1 MMKHTLLRTLKEV
14 HGVDPSVAMDESRK
28 PRTDLVEDDPFAR
41 TVRPASHAGVRD
53 DGNWRS
59 QSGPRVV
66 QVQFSPFNRGFTQTY
81 RPAPT
86 LHTGSFW
93 HFSQTELKDLGISLV
108 AFSLGLAFVFNGGI
122 LGGMLS
128 LGSALFITVPIFF
141 ILGLVAFGPAFI
153 IHELAHKFVAKY
165 YGCWAEFRAD
175 PGGLRTG
182 VLIAFFIGFL
192 FMAPGAVMVAGNVNR
207 RQNGMIALAGPLSN
221 LVLWGIGLPFYALF
235 AGDPYIGLVTGL
247 WLSANAILGAFN
259 MLPFGPLD
267 GRKIKNWSEPVFWTF
282 LTIFIAL
289 AYYSIFQPTV
299 LAEII

>member
-1 MMKHTLLRTLKEV
+1 
-14 HGVDPSVAMDESRK
+14 MDETKK

-41 TVRPASHAGVRD
+41 TVRPTSHTRARD
-53 DGNWRS
+53 DGNWRT
-59 QSGPRVV
+59 QTGPRVV
-66 QVQFSPFNRGFTQTY
+66 QVQFSPFTRGFTQSY

-128 LGSALFITVPIFF
+128 LGPRLFVTIPVFF

-153 IHELAHKFVAKY
+153 IHELAHKFVAKH

-182 VLIAFFIGFL
+182 VLIALVIGFL

-207 RQNGMIALAGPLSN
+207 RQNGMIALAGPASN
-221 LVLWGIGLPFYALF
+221 LVLWGIGLPIYALF
-235 AGDPYIGLVTGL
+235 AENPIIGLVAGL
-247 WLSANAILGAFN
+247 WLTANAILGAFN

-267 GRKIKNWSEPVFWTF
+267 GRKIKSWSEPVFWIF
-282 LTIFIAL
+282 LSTFIAL
-289 AYYSIFQPTV
+289 AYFSIFEPNT
-299 LAEII
+299 LANLI

>member
-1 MMKHTLLRTLKEV
+1 
-14 HGVDPSVAMDESRK
+14 MDETKK

-41 TVRPASHAGVRD
+41 TVRPTSHARARD
-53 DGNWRS
+53 DGNWRT
-59 QSGPRVV
+59 QTGPRVV
-66 QVQFSPFNRGFTQTY
+66 QVQFSPFTRGFTQSY

-108 AFSLGLAFVFNGGI
+108 AFSLGLAFVFNGGV
-122 LGGMLS
+122 LRGMLS
-128 LGSALFITVPIFF
+128 LGPTLLVTIPLFF

-175 PGGLRTG
+175 PAGLRTG
-182 VLIAFFIGFL
+182 VLIAFFVGFL

-207 RQNGMIALAGPLSN
+207 RQNGMIALAGPMSN
-221 LVLWGIGLPFYALF
+221 LVLWVIGLPFYAIF
-235 AGDPYIGLVTGL
+235 AEHTYIGLVTGL
-247 WLSANAILGAFN
+247 WLTANAILGAFN

-267 GRKIKNWSEPVFWTF
+267 GRKIKSWSEPVFWIF
-282 LTIFIAL
+282 LSTFIAL
-289 AYYSIFQPTV
+289 AYFSIFEPTT
-299 LAEII
+299 LANLI

>member
-1 MMKHTLLRTLKEV
+1 MV
-14 HGVDPSVAMDESRK
+14 ESQK

-41 TVRPASHAGVRD
+41 TTRPASHAGVRD
-53 DGNWRS
+53 DGNWRT
-59 QSGPRVV
+59 QTGPRVV
-66 QVQFSPFNRGFTQTY
+66 QVQFSPFNRGFTQSY

-93 HFSQTELKDLGISLV
+93 HFSQTELKDLGISLL
-108 AFSLGLAFVFNGGI
+108 AFSLGLAFVFNRGVI
-122 LGGMLS
+122 GGMLS
-128 LGSALFITVPIFF
+128 LGSELLVTIPLFFF
-141 ILGLVAFGPAFI
+141 LGMVAFGPAFI

-175 PGGLRTG
+175 PAGLRTG
-182 VLIAFFIGFL
+182 VMIAFFIGFL

-207 RQNGMIALAGPLSN
+207 RQNGIIALAGPFSN
-221 LVLWGIGLPFYALF
+221 LILWGIGLPFYILF
-235 AGDPYIGLVTGL
+235 AGTILGEVGLL
-247 WLSANAILGAFN
+247 WLVANAILGAFN

-289 AYYSIFQPTV
+289 VYYSLLYPEA
-299 LAEII
+299 LAELI

>member
-1 MMKHTLLRTLKEV
+1 
-14 HGVDPSVAMDESRK
+14 MDETKK

-41 TVRPASHAGVRD
+41 TVRPTSHARARD
-53 DGNWRS
+53 DGNWRT
-59 QSGPRVV
+59 QTGPRVV
-66 QVQFSPFNRGFTQTY
+66 QVQFSPFTRGFTQSY

-128 LGSALFITVPIFF
+128 LGPGLFVTIPVFF

-153 IHELAHKFVAKY
+153 IHELAHKFVAKH

-182 VLIAFFIGFL
+182 VLIALVIGFL

-207 RQNGMIALAGPLSN
+207 RQNGMIALAGPASN
-221 LVLWGIGLPFYALF
+221 LVLWGIGLPIYALF
-235 AGDPYIGLVTGL
+235 AENPIIGLVAGL
-247 WLSANAILGAFN
+247 WLTANAILGAFN

-267 GRKIKNWSEPVFWTF
+267 GRKIKSWSEPVFWIF
-282 LTIFIAL
+282 LSTFIAL
-289 AYYSIFQPTV
+289 AYFSIFEPTT
-299 LAEII
+299 LANLI